1 MRARAG
7 TQVPSHTMQRLMRKN
22 VTTLTVLFLSGLTL
36 AACGGDDP
44 KDSRDSASQA
54 APSPDTTVTEANPNE
69 PSKPASPQGKV
80 SKDLE
85 EKPEIPKPS
94 GSPPTKLESEDIV
107 EGDGKEAKEGSKV
120 SVQYVGV
127 AFSTGEEF
135 DASWERQ
142 EPFEFTLGAGEVIP
156 GWDQGVVGM
165 KEGGRRQLTI
175 PAELAYG
182 AQGSPP
188 AIGPNETLVF
198 VIDLEKAG

>member
-1 MRARAG
+1 
-7 TQVPSHTMQRLMRKN
+7 MRKI
-22 VTTLTVLFLSGLTL
+22 VTSLTALLLATAV
-36 AACGGDDP
+36 AACGSSAQ
-44 KDSRDSASQA
+44 DSRDSGS
-54 APSPDTTVTEANPNE
+54 SPPPAGETTTEAQTAPE
-69 PSKPASPQGKV
+69 PSKAPEDGEI

-85 EKPEIPKPS
+85 EKPEIPKPG
-94 GSPPTKLESEDIV
+94 GSPPTALRIDDIV
-107 EGDGKEAKEGSKV
+107 KGDGKAAKKGDSV

-135 DASWERQ
+135 DASWDRG
-142 EPFEFTLGAGEVIP
+142 EPFEFTLGNGDVIA
-156 GWDQGVVGM
+156 GWDEGVVGM

-198 VIDLEKAG
+198 VIDLEKVE

>member
-1 MRARAG
+1 
-7 TQVPSHTMQRLMRKN
+7 MRKN
-22 VTTLTVLFLSGLTL
+22 VTALTAALLAALAL
-36 AACGGDDP
+36 AACGDE
-44 KDSRDSASQA
+44 KTDSRSSAASDPA
-54 APSPDTTVTEANPNE
+54 PNPTTTATETNPEAPSTPTEG
-69 PSKPASPQGKV
+69 GKV
-80 SKDLE
+80 SKDLDQ
-85 EKPEIPKPS
+85 KPEIPKPT
-94 GSPPTKLESEDIV
+94 GSPPTKLEALDIV
-107 EGDGKEAKEGSKV
+107 KGKGTAAKEGDKV
-120 SVQYVGV
+120 TVQYVGV

-135 DASWERQ
+135 DASWERD

-198 VIDLEKAG
+198 VIDMEKVG